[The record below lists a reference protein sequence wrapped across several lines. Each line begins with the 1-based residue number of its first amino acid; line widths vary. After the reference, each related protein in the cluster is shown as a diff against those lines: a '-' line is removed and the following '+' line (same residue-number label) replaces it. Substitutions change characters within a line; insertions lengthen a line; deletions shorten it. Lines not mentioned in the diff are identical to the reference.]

1 MWPEFVRKIT
11 LLLLYDR
18 INSQNFRPR
27 YWKPGSWFLESNEG
41 VAAAVGQATGSN
53 KKEQIEAVTFRGN
66 TSRMSSAKLSK
77 NSFFNEE
84 IEVKEQ
90 KVEKNNLLD
99 INTIMASNLDINS
112 FKPYDMS
119 DFGSFNYVIRSRV
132 PNNNNSKVLK
142 LFFSHLVTKQGRI

>member
-27 YWKPGSWFLESNEG
+27 YWKPGSWFLESND
-41 VAAAVGQATGSN
+41 AGQAMGQAATGN
-53 KKEQIEAVTFRGN
+53 KKDQIESVTFRGN

-77 NSFFNEE
+77 NSFFPEE
-84 IEVKEQ
+84 NEVKE
-90 KVEKNNLLD
+90 KSVEKNSLLD

-132 PNNNNSKVLK
+132 SNNNNNTNTKVFPNHFL
-142 LFFSHLVTKQGRI
+142 L